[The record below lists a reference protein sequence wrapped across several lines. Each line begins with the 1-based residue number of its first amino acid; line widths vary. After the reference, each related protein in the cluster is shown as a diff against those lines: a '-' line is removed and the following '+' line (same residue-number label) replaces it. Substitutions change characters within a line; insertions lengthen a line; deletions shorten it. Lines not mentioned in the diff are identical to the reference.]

1 MPKFLVL
8 SNYTAAG
15 AKGLLQEGGTKR
27 QAEVED
33 VCAQLGGK
41 LEGMYYAFGD
51 YDLYAI
57 LDFPDT
63 VSMAAVQLAV
73 RSSGAIDNKTIPL
86 MSPEDVDEAAKKS
99 VDFRSPGT

>member
-8 SNYTAAG
+8 SNYTATG
-15 AKGLLQEGGTKR
+15 AKGLLKEGGTRR
-27 QAEVED
+27 QTEVED

-41 LEGMYYAFGD
+41 VEAMYYAFGD
-51 YDLYAI
+51 YDLYTI

-73 RSSGAIDNKTIPL
+73 RSSGAIDNKTVVL
-86 MSPEDVDEAAKKS
+86 LSPEDVDEAARKS
-99 VDFRSPGT
+99 VDFRSPGS